1 MFRRSRKSSSALHPA
16 PQPLFR
22 AEGAD
27 PSGLRAECQQE
38 WRDSAKR
45 VVRAYQAWCA
55 APRSDRHE
63 RYCTFLAAL
72 RREEQAARQVE
83 RKELQRSA
91 PEIWAGRPTLRLH
104 FSARTQPTRGK

>member
-22 AEGAD
+22 AEGAE
-27 PSGLRAECQQE
+27 PGGLRAEHQQE

-83 RKELQRSA
+83 RNASA
-91 PEIWAGRPTLRLH
+91 FRAGDLGGTADPAAPLRP
-104 FSARTQPTRGK
+104 AREPTRGK